1 MLQKIYTILFFL
13 GLFFFP
19 FNEYEG
25 ISALGEFKSESG
37 ALFLFGGFLFLV
49 ADTFYSKKIMIP
61 YKNILFQCV
70 ILFLAWCIIT
80 FLVNLD
86 TISSNYFKHT
96 TGINRFIRQY
106 FALIISSFI
115 FLILYINVLA
125 KMEVK
130 EMLFKIRKVF
140 LYSLIIASIYG
151 FLETLVIVFG
161 FRIFYPVLNLFD
173 YFPFSEVHLHP
184 EGRISSVSYEPP
196 FLAIYLISI
205 AGWMFS
211 YILTNKKPTKFLP
224 AIAVLLLTYF
234 SGSRTGLIVIFFQL
248 LIFAI
253 FLYKDIRFKTYI
265 KKALIGFA
273 VIFAVLLAFNGE
285 KVIKSVAAKMESLD
299 FKNNLT
305 KSVSNQSRFGIQYAS
320 IQVFKENPVAGVGF
334 GQQAY
339 HNRTHYPGWAT
350 KNNYEFELYY
360 KNKKEK
366 TFPPGYNLYT
376 RLLAETGLVGFLLF
390 VLLLYFSLRETIIIM
405 KNTQNEEKI
414 VTIIILITLIG
425 LYINWLQIDTFRMYI
440 VWLSLAILIQLRYKL
455 KALKNEQ

>member
-1 MLQKIYTILFFL
+1 MLQKIYTVLFFL

-25 ISALGEFKSESG
+25 ISALGEFKSEAG

-49 ADTFYSKKIMIP
+49 ADTVYSKKIMIP

-70 ILFLAWCIIT
+70 ILFLVWCIIT

-161 FRIFYPVLNLFD
+161 FRIIYPVLNLFD
-173 YFPFSEVHLHP
+173 YFPFLEVHLHP
-184 EGRISSVSYEPP
+184 EGRISSISYEPP
-196 FLAIYLISI
+196 FFAIYLISI

-211 YILTNKKPTKFLP
+211 YILTNKKPIKFLP
-224 AIAVLLLTYF
+224 TIAVLVLTYF

-248 LIFAI
+248 LIFSI

-265 KKALIGFA
+265 KKALIGFT

-285 KVIKSVAAKMESLD
+285 KVIKSVTAKMESLD

-320 IQVFKENPVAGVGF
+320 IQVFKENPIAGVGF

-350 KNNYEFELYY
+350 KNNYEFTLYY

-376 RLLAETGLVGFLLF
+376 RLLAETGFIGFIVF
-390 VLLLYFSLRETIIIM
+390 VVLLYFSLRETISIM
-405 KNTQNEEKI
+405 KNTQNEAKI
-414 VTIIILITLIG
+414 LTVIILITLIG
-425 LYINWLQIDTFRMYI
+425 LYINWLQIDTFRMYV

>member
-1 MLQKIYTILFFL
+1 
-13 GLFFFP
+13 
-19 FNEYEG
+19 
-25 ISALGEFKSESG
+25 
-37 ALFLFGGFLFLV
+37 
-49 ADTFYSKKIMIP
+49 
-61 YKNILFQCV
+61 
-70 ILFLAWCIIT
+70 
-80 FLVNLD
+80 
-86 TISSNYFKHT
+86 
-96 TGINRFIRQY
+96 
-106 FALIISSFI
+106 
-115 FLILYINVLA
+115 
-125 KMEVK
+125 MEVK

-161 FRIFYPVLNLFD
+161 FRIIYPVLNLFD
-173 YFPFSEVHLHP
+173 YFPFLEVHLHP
-184 EGRISSVSYEPP
+184 EGRISSISYEPP
-196 FLAIYLISI
+196 FFAIYLISI

-211 YILTNKKPTKFLP
+211 YILTNKKPIKFLP
-224 AIAVLLLTYF
+224 TIAVLVLTYF

-248 LIFAI
+248 LIFSI

-265 KKALIGFA
+265 KKALIGFT

-285 KVIKSVAAKMESLD
+285 KVIKSVTAKMESLD

-320 IQVFKENPVAGVGF
+320 IQVFKENPIAGVGF

-350 KNNYEFELYY
+350 KNNYEFTLYY

-376 RLLAETGLVGFLLF
+376 RLLAETGFIGFIVF
-390 VLLLYFSLRETIIIM
+390 VVLLYFSLRETISIM
-405 KNTQNEEKI
+405 KNTQNEAKI
-414 VTIIILITLIG
+414 LTVIILITLIG
-425 LYINWLQIDTFRMYI
+425 LYINWLQIDTFRMYV

>member
-1 MLQKIYTILFFL
+1 MLQKIYTVLFFL

-37 ALFLFGGFLFLV
+37 ALFLFAGFLFLI
-49 ADTFYSKKIMIP
+49 ADTFYSKKIIIP
-61 YKNILFQCV
+61 YKNILFQFV
-70 ILFLAWCIIT
+70 MLFLVWCIIT

-86 TISSNYFKHT
+86 TIPFNYFKHT

-106 FALIISSFI
+106 FALFISSFI
-115 FLILYINVLA
+115 FFVLYINVLA

-130 EMLFKIRKVF
+130 EILFKIRKVF

-161 FRIFYPVLNLFD
+161 FRIFYQVLNLFD
-173 YFPFSEVHLHP
+173 YFPFLEVNLHP
-184 EGRISSVSYEPP
+184 EGRISSISYEPP
-196 FLAIYLISI
+196 FFAIYLISI

-211 YILTNKKPTKFLP
+211 YILTNKKATKFLP
-224 AIAVLLLTYF
+224 TIAVLILTYF

-248 LIFAI
+248 LVFSV

-265 KKALIGFA
+265 KKGLLGFA
-273 VIFAVLLAFNGE
+273 VIFSVLLVFNGE
-285 KVIKSVAAKMESLD
+285 KVIKSVATKMESLD

-305 KSVSNQSRFGIQYAS
+305 KNLSNQSRFGIQYAS
-320 IQVFKENPVAGVGF
+320 IQVFKEHPITGVGF

-350 KNNYEFELYY
+350 KNNYEFTLYY

-376 RLLAETGLVGFLLF
+376 RLLAETGLTGFLLF
-390 VLLLYFSLRETIIIM
+390 VMLLCFSLRETIIIM
-405 KNTQNEEKI
+405 KSTQNEEK
-414 VTIIILITLIG
+414 TLAIIILITLIG
-425 LYINWLQIDTFRMYI
+425 LYINWLQIDTFRMYV
-440 VWLSLAILIQLRYKL
+440 VWLSLAILIQIRHKL